1 AAETKVEGGLQGK
14 KVFFKT
20 DGGKTTLVEG
30 EGDKQKPVDEA
41 LARDVPGRLSL
52 NGLLPTAA
60 VAVGDEFDLGKTFGP
75 AIAAMLHPV
84 TPERQQNAG
93 GGASGGDPAAGGGG
107 QGGGRRQ
114 GGGGQGGGGGRR
126 QGGGMGGG
134 RMFAVGA
141 VVTELLAA
149 GKLDVKAS
157 GKLASIE
164 E

>member
-84 TPERQQNAG
+84 TPERPQNAG
-93 GGASGGDPAAGGGG
+93 GGAGGDPAAGGGG
-107 QGGGRRQ
+107 QGGGGGRGQ
-114 GGGGQGGGGGRR
+114 GGGEGGGGGRG
-126 QGGGMGGG
+126 QGGRRMGGM
-134 RMFAVGA
+134 RRSRGA
-141 VVTELLAA
+141 
-149 GKLDVKAS
+149 
-157 GKLASIE
+157 
-164 E
+164 